1 MGFYEDKLY
10 PMTIRTV
17 EMEAGTPYLKQIVEG
32 TLPIEKFKFQVKQNY
47 NYLIEYTKAWVVGL
61 AKCPDYDTMSIWFGI
76 VEQTFKNELPFYR
89 KYWKEKLGITVEEF
103 ESTIMANIKR
113 SYTSHELARSWEGDL
128 TEQLT
133 ALLPCDLVY
142 REMAKCLK
150 KKCKLPKGN
159 IYRDWIEFYDEGRG
173 WFMEVCNTLIKL
185 INDLTENKTPR
196 ELARL
201 EEIYAVGCNYEYLS
215 WRDMYYNMETWPIE
229 DIFPKKFTTFKK

>member
-17 EMEAGTPYLKQIVEG
+17 EMEAETPYLKQVVEG

-47 NYLIEYTKAWVVGL
+47 NYLIEYAKAWAIGL
-61 AKCPDYDTMSIWFGI
+61 AKCPNYSTMAVWAEL
-76 VEQTFKNELPFYR
+76 VEETIKHEIPFYR
-89 KYWKEKLGITVEEF
+89 KYWKEKLDISIEEF

-128 TEQLT
+128 AEQVVS
-133 ALLPCDLVY
+133 LLPCDIVY
-142 REMAKCLK
+142 WEMGKYLK
-150 KKCKLPKGN
+150 KKCKLPEGN
-159 IYRDWIEFYDEGRG
+159 IYRDWIEFYTTG
-173 WFMEVCNTLIKL
+173 WYDEVCKKLINL
-185 INDLTENKTPR
+185 INDLTKNKTPR

-215 WRDMYYNMETWPIE
+215 WRDMYYKMETWPIE
-229 DIFPKKFTTFKK
+229 DIFPKKFTTFEN